1 MFVFQLLGSYGVCKQ
16 VVFRYKIKWIYFL
29 SHNDF
34 SLSFV
39 GYEILNI
46 IKSESKTL
54 LCCDLFSC
62 VRKGNLQFDVMFV
75 K

>member
-1 MFVFQLLGSYGVCKQ
+1 M
-16 VVFRYKIKWIYFL
+16 VFRYKIKWIYFL
-29 SHNDF
+29 YHNDF
-34 SLSFV
+34 SFSFV

-46 IKSESKTL
+46 IESESKTL

-75 K
+75 MRTQ